1 MVWMAS
7 ESEIRRKWE
16 ALSPI
21 LDERERRL
29 WAGAE
34 AEHSEDGIAA
44 VERAT
49 GLSRTTI
56 RAGRDELRVGLDAD
70 TVVNV
75 RRAGAG
81 RPSIEEKNPDLVPTL
96 GVAGR
101 PGDTG
106 RSGIAVAM

>member
-1 MVWMAS
+1 MVGMAS
-7 ESEIRRKWE
+7 ESEIRRKWN

-56 RAGRDELRVGLDAD
+56 RAGRDELRGEVVGAPAR
-70 TVVNV
+70 TA
-75 RRAGAG
+75 AG
-81 RPSIEEKNPDLVPTL
+81 ET
-96 GVAGR
+96 
-101 PGDTG
+101 GDEP
-106 RSGIAVAM
+106 RHHAELER